1 MTTLKR
7 FRSKTTSRNWLRRN
21 NYTKDASPGTGI
33 YNSRGKRIGA
43 AYAKKVRK
51 TATYEVDLY

>member
-7 FRSKTTSRNWLRRN
+7 FRSKTTFRNWLRRN
-21 NYTKDASPGTGI
+21 NCTKDASPRTGI

-43 AYAKKVRK
+43 AYAKTVRN